1 MLKLGVLISG
11 GGTNLQA
18 LIDNQ
23 HKFVDTSIELVVS
36 NKDSYGLVRASRAG
50 IENLYIDP
58 KNFRSQEEYNR
69 KLLEEFKSREINF
82 IVLAGYLKILSK
94 DFVEGFKGKIINIH
108 PSLLPSFSGDGF
120 YGDRVHRAVLE
131 SGETETGAT
140 VHFVDKGIDTGPI
153 ILQGKVAIEEGETV
167 KSLKAKVLELEHEIL
182 VEVVRLVSEGNLEL
196 SKNNTVKLGCKYEE
210 KSYY

>member
-23 HKFVDTSIELVVS
+23 NKFVDTSIELVVS

-120 YGDRVHRAVLE
+120 YGDRVHKAVLE
-131 SGETETGAT
+131 SGATETGAT

>member
-23 HKFVDTSIELVVS
+23 HKFVDTSIKLVVS

-120 YGDRVHRAVLE
+120 YGDRVHKAVLE
-131 SGETETGAT
+131 SGATETGAT

>member
-50 IENLYIDP
+50 IENFYIDP

-131 SGETETGAT
+131 SGATETGAT

>member
-131 SGETETGAT
+131 SGATETGAT

>member
-167 KSLKAKVLELEHEIL
+167 KSLKAKVLELEHKIL

>member
-23 HKFVDTSIELVVS
+23 HKFVDTSIKLVVS

-50 IENLYIDP
+50 IDNLYIDP
-58 KNFRSQEEYNR
+58 KNFRSEEEYNK
-69 KLLEEFKSREINF
+69 KLLEEFKRRDINF

-94 DFVEGFKGKIINIH
+94 DFVDEYKGKIINIH
-108 PSLLPSFSGDGF
+108 PSILPSFSGDGF
-120 YGDRVHRAVLE
+120 YGDRVHKAVLE
-131 SGETETGAT
+131 SGTAETGAT

-153 ILQGKVAIEEGETV
+153 ILQGKLAVEEGETV
-167 KSLKAKVLELEHEIL
+167 KSLKGKVLELEHEIL
-182 VEVVRLVSEGNLEL
+182 VEVVRLISEGNLEL
-196 SKNNTVKLGCKYEE
+196 SKNNTVKLGCEYEE